1 MINIKVW
8 QDFFKALFNFLLIL
22 IYTALQYF
30 VSWAGVAGV
39 VWLIFRLFRI
49 TFSFEVATGI
59 WLALTLIGVFIN
71 YYSNLYKNK

>member
-1 MINIKVW
+1 MINIKAW
-8 QDFFKALFNFLLIL
+8 KNFFKALFNFLLIL
-22 IYTALQYF
+22 IYTVLRYF
-30 VSWAGVAGV
+30 VSWAGTSGV

-71 YYSNLYKNK
+71 YYLNIYKNK